1 MLLQNYDFSST
12 SNFFHCSHYSWAY
25 MGVVIE
31 SVLNTY
37 KRVLQLNVQKWTRKL
52 GWYLCSQPWA
62 IVALITNAYQYWSMQ
77 AAGNHVWCILGRWWL
92 QHLSVFFGEID
103 LDMLYSCSIVFSSI
117 SWPSRRRRHIS
128 KSMHHPTGDILAILN
143 VHHSWVEL
151 FFRESSHSR
160 HILSKWPLLE
170 RNVFSAPKPPTFTH
184 HNILIITPHIIIILK
199 APPGAL
205 SGIKCQDN
213 CFFCSPHLGAR
224 FYSTSSHN
232 VAAKPLFN
240 FLHRPEKSSLPS
252 CWLFSWKISC
262 AHGAG

>member
-1 MLLQNYDFSST
+1 MCRNGLKS
-12 SNFFHCSHYSWAY
+12 
-25 MGVVIE
+25 
-31 SVLNTY
+31 
-37 KRVLQLNVQKWTRKL
+37 RVD
-52 GWYLCSQPWA
+52 LCSQPWA

-128 KSMHHPTGDILAILN
+128 KSIHHPTGDILAILN

-151 FFRESSHSR
+151 FLENHPTRDIFCPIDHCWREMF
-160 HILSKWPLLE
+160 
-170 RNVFSAPKPPTFTH
+170 FSAPKPPTFTH
-184 HNILIITPHIIIILK
+184 HNILIITPNIIILK

-213 CFFCSPHLGAR
+213 CFFAHLISVQGSTQLPATMWPPNLFLIFFIVLKKVLCQVVGFFLGRYLVHMAPGNEEGAR
-224 FYSTSSHN
+224 TLCKF
-232 VAAKPLFN
+232 
-240 FLHRPEKSSLPS
+240 
-252 CWLFSWKISC
+252 
-262 AHGAG
+262 